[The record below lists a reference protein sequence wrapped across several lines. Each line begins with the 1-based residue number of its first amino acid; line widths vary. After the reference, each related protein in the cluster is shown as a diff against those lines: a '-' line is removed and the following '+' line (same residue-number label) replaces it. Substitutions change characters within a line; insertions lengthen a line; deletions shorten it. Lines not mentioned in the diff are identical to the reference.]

1 MISKKIYDITHTLKN
16 NFPVWPGDP
25 PGVIQIDA
33 SLENGDEYN
42 SSSIK
47 SSLHWGT
54 HIDAPAH
61 LFHGKPTID
70 QLPLDLLLGLV
81 KVIHFP
87 NVMRITAD
95 LLQKINLQKYQRV
108 LFKTR
113 NSEFWNTRH
122 PSFRT
127 DFTALTEDAAI
138 HLVKSDIKLVGID
151 YFSLDLFEAT
161 GLPVH
166 KILYQR
172 NIIGLEGLDLREI
185 SEGDYD
191 MICLP
196 IKIWRG
202 DGAPARVLLL
212 EQ

>member
-1 MISKKIYDITHTLKN
+1 MTSRKIYDISHTLKN

-25 PGVIQIDA
+25 PGVIQIDT
-33 SLENGDEYN
+33 SMENGDEYN

-54 HIDAPAH
+54 HMDAPAH
-61 LFHGKPTID
+61 LFHDKLTID
-70 QLPLDLLLGLV
+70 RLPLDLLVGPV

-87 NVMRITAD
+87 ETMQITAD
-95 LLQKINLQKYQRV
+95 LLQPINLQKYQRV

-113 NSEFWNTRH
+113 NSEFWSIPE
-122 PSFRT
+122 PSFRK

-138 HLVKSDIKLVGID
+138 HLVNSGIKLVGID
-151 YFSLDLFEAT
+151 YFSLDLFESAS
-161 GLPVH
+161 LPVH
-166 KILYQR
+166 KILYQQ
-172 NIIGLEGLDLREI
+172 NIIGLECLDLREI

-191 MICLP
+191 LICLP

-212 EQ
+212 EK

>member
-1 MISKKIYDITHTLKN
+1 MTFKKIYDITHTLNN

-25 PGVIQIDA
+25 PGVIQLDA
-33 SLENGDEYN
+33 TIENGDKYN
-42 SSSIK
+42 SSSIR

-54 HIDAPAH
+54 HVDAPAH
-61 LFHGKPTID
+61 LYQDKLTID
-70 QLPLDLLLGLV
+70 QLSLDLLIGPA

-87 NVMRITAD
+87 EAMQITAD
-95 LLQKINLQKYQRV
+95 LLQPINIQKYQRA

-113 NSEFWNTRH
+113 NSEFWNT
-122 PSFRT
+122 PEPAFRT

-138 HLVKSDIKLVGID
+138 HLVTNGIKLVGID
-151 YFSLDLFEAT
+151 YFSLDLFEAN

-166 KILYQR
+166 KILYQQ

-191 MICLP
+191 LICLP
-196 IKIWRG
+196 VKIGRG

-212 EQ
+212 EK